1 MKNYE
6 NLRSLL
12 SYPASAKEKNEKKK
26 KKKGRRLGLP
36 IMPLAAQENSRVSMF
51 LLPPHPFLFFLPPP
65 SLSYLLGTD

>member
-12 SYPASAKEKNEKKK
+12 SYPASAKEKNEK

>member
-6 NLRSLL
+6 NLISLL
-12 SYPASAKEKNEKKK
+12 SYPASAKEKNGK

-36 IMPLAAQENSRVSMF
+36 IMPLAAQENAHVSMF

>member
-1 MKNYE
+1 M
-6 NLRSLL
+6 
-12 SYPASAKEKNEKKK
+12 KK